1 MLLCSLTAPFYYRLG
16 LTSWALTSEKI
27 SKKRG
32 DQTVLWSNR
41 LIGIFCCVRIN
52 RQFWVSHIH
61 MLQGRHWLVRCPL
74 CNTPLESS
82 DRQYSLDRW
91 NPAWFCTSSI
101 NHHLQVAE
109 DAVPPR
115 WHWRFPPWYPY
126 SYVHQMPPRF
136 TPFHTANANKKR
148 PELLRLSDLLQVHY
162 PSFSGLRIYKDSDCE
177 VRLNWNNS
185 PILEWVYL
193 SPYIIHKS
201 SYFRVIYLEFL

>member
-16 LTSWALTSEKI
+16 LTFRALTSEKI

-52 RQFWVSHIH
+52 RQFWVAHIH

-82 DRQYSLDRW
+82 DRQYSLDRC

-101 NHHLQVAE
+101 NH
-109 DAVPPR
+109 
-115 WHWRFPPWYPY
+115 
-126 SYVHQMPPRF
+126 
-136 TPFHTANANKKR
+136 
-148 PELLRLSDLLQVHY
+148 
-162 PSFSGLRIYKDSDCE
+162 
-177 VRLNWNNS
+177 RLNWLTRSSDKPSVQIRTCLFLSLSSNS
-185 PILEWVYL
+185 ANEPCILLRQRVEHTAHHFRFRISRYSTILCRL
-193 SPYIIHKS
+193 SGQWS
-201 SYFRVIYLEFL
+201 SSSFP